1 MAIWARIPLE
11 RMADPTDTTYIP
23 RPEWYFLFLF
33 QTLKAF
39 KGPLEVVGTVILPTF
54 AILGLILTPFID
66 RSKLVKVRQR
76 GLAMGIV
83 LLAGL
88 GWGGLT
94 VGAIETTP
102 PQTEASSIDFAGPI
116 EWMQLTAPEMAGIQY
131 FKQANCANCHNVNGG
146 VPKAG
151 PNLADTGRRHDQA
164 WLLAHFKQ
172 PSTTS
177 PGTVN
182 LTDAQLN
189 DLAALMLKLT
199 PDNATVVDTAPEF
212 ATSGAIL
219 YEDKHCGACH
229 QLNGAGGKG
238 PGPVLNGIAKRK
250 TEGWVAE
257 HFQNPQKM
265 SPRTPMPPYPFS
277 ATDMQ
282 NEVSYLFTLPD
293 KPPTQ

>member
-1 MAIWARIPLE
+1 M
-11 RMADPTDTTYIP
+11 
-23 RPEWYFLFLF
+23 
-33 QTLKAF
+33 
-39 KGPLEVVGTVILPTF
+39 GTVILPTF

-88 GWGGLT
+88 GWAGLT
-94 VGAIETTP
+94 VAAIKTTP

-116 EWMQLTAPEMAGIQY
+116 EWMQLTAPEMAGVQY
-131 FKQANCANCHNVNGG
+131 FKQANCASCHNVNSG
-146 VPKAG
+146 VPKPG

-164 WLLAHFKQ
+164 WLLTHFKQ

-177 PGTVN
+177 PGTAMAPVN
-182 LTDAQLN
+182 MTDPQLN

-212 ATSGAIL
+212 AMKGAVL

-229 QLNGAGGKG
+229 QLNGTGGKI
-238 PGPVLNGIAKRK
+238 GPVL
-250 TEGWVAE
+250 
-257 HFQNPQKM
+257 
-265 SPRTPMPPYPFS
+265 
-277 ATDMQ
+277 
-282 NEVSYLFTLPD
+282 
-293 KPPTQ
+293 